1 MELGDIDIVEVKPT
15 LCTPYG
21 DDLSQLGFARID
33 WAPMIWQGSE
43 PLPADHS
50 LLAENRVFSIG
61 LSSVMACLQL
71 KLSAG
76 DKLHDM
82 CAAPGIKSLYLQLL
96 HNKKLDLYANDLS
109 HQRLLRLR
117 RLFEQFGIPQP
128 TYSNQ
133 PGQTLT
139 SRYTDGYFDAILLDA
154 PCSGEGTVFGGD
166 TAALQAWSPAKVK
179 RLSQLQRKLIL
190 TAKTL
195 IKPEGQLI
203 YATCT
208 LNQSE
213 NERVLRKAN
222 MSVGNTMQLS
232 TPQKVDLQSM
242 EAVRVLPSSS
252 GIGFFV
258 AKIT

>member
-1 MELGDIDIVEVKPT
+1 MELGDLDIVEVKPT
-15 LCTPYG
+15 LCAPYD
-21 DDLSQLGFARID
+21 DDLDGYGFKRIE
-33 WAPMIWQGSE
+33 WAPMIWQGIE
-43 PLPADHS
+43 PLPANHS
-50 LLAENRVFSIG
+50 LLTESRVFSIG

-76 DKLHDM
+76 DKLLDM

-96 HNKKLDLYANDLS
+96 HNKKLDLCVNDLS

-117 RLFEQFGIPQP
+117 HLFQQFDIPQP

-133 PGQTLT
+133 PGQTLA
-139 SRYTDGYFDAILLDA
+139 SRYIRGHFDAILLDA

-195 IKPEGQLI
+195 LKPNGQLV

-208 LNQSE
+208 LNDLE
-213 NERVLRKAN
+213 NERALKKAGAPV
-222 MSVGNTMQLS
+222 SSTIQLS
-232 TPQKVDLQSM
+232 IPQPTHLQTG
-242 EAVRVLPSSS
+242 EAVRVLPSHE